1 MNFLKRLF
9 GLRPMPEPPTVRPS
23 RGASTSSPETPPGS
37 SAPAPIPPTPSSTP
51 AELGPN
57 PIQVFDQEGREHFL
71 SREEWRRSVLPGI
84 LEAHWL
90 QPDLLYVDI
99 VAALDDGFRAEVVE
113 AAKQLHAIDPKPAR
127 GASLRAIV
135 LMEEGQLDEAEKVLR
150 DFLARHGEEG
160 AVLTNLAKIAAL
172 RQDPAGAE
180 TLLERALEVD
190 PNQGNAVAW
199 YEAICRERD
208 GEAAG
213 VAALG
218 RIAALPGSWRAQLGL
233 ARAAL
238 AAGDLDRALA
248 LYRESL
254 ARAGTAAGAAPA
266 GGPPPV
272 ELLLQMSGD
281 LGERQTR
288 EHLQAIV
295 ELVEPQF
302 DAAVHGLE
310 VGNNLLRAR
319 LELGQPAAARRIL
332 DQLHACNRPDWKG
345 DLALWDAK
353 LESTDPVH

>member
-9 GLRPMPEPPTVRPS
+9 GLRPMPDPPTVRPS
-23 RGASTSSPETPPGS
+23 RGASTPSPETPPGS
-37 SAPAPIPPTPSSTP
+37 SPPPPILPSRSATS

-57 PIQVFDQEGREHFL
+57 PIQVFDQEGREHFI
-71 SREEWRRSVLPGI
+71 SREEWRQSVLPGI

-99 VAALDDGFRAEVVE
+99 VAALDDGFRAEVAL

-160 AVLTNLAKIAAL
+160 AVLTNLAKVAAL

-213 VAALG
+213 LAAL
-218 RIAALPGSWRAQLGL
+218 RRVADFPGSWRAQLGL

-238 AAGDLDRALA
+238 AGGDLAAALA
-248 LYRESL
+248 LYRDSL
-254 ARAGTAAGAAPA
+254 ATAADAGGAASPVTPVPA
-266 GGPPPV
+266 

-281 LGERQTR
+281 LGQRETR

-302 DAAVHGLE
+302 DASVHGLE

-319 LELGQPAAARRIL
+319 LELGQPEAARRIL
-332 DQLHACNRPDWKG
+332 DRLLAGNRPDWKG

-353 LESTDPVH
+353 LKEPSPIH

>member
-23 RGASTSSPETPPGS
+23 QA
-37 SAPAPIPPTPSSTP
+37 APAPSSGAPPGVSSTTHTTP
-51 AELGPN
+51 ADLGPN
-57 PIQVFDQEGREHFL
+57 PIQVFDQEGREHFI
-71 SREEWRRSVLPGI
+71 SRQEWRQKVLPAT
-84 LEAHWL
+84 LEAHWD
-90 QPDLLYVDI
+90 QPDPLYVDI

-113 AAKQLHAIDPKPAR
+113 ASRQLHAIDPNAAR
-127 GASLRAIV
+127 GASIRAIV
-135 LMEEGQLDEAEKVLR
+135 LMEERQLDEAERVLR
-150 DFLARHGEEG
+150 EFLARHGEEG
-160 AVLTNLAKIAAL
+160 AVLTNLAKVAAL
-172 RQDPAGAE
+172 REDPAGAE
-180 TLLERALEVD
+180 KLLERALEVD

-199 YEAICRERD
+199 YEAICRERG

-213 VAALG
+213 LAGLR
-218 RIAALPGSWRAQLGL
+218 RIAAFPGSWRAQLGL

-238 AAGDLDRALA
+238 AAGDLAAALA

-254 ARAGTAAGAAPA
+254 ARAAIAEGAIPA
-266 GGPPPV
+266 

-281 LGERQTR
+281 LGQRETR
-288 EHLQAIV
+288 DHLQAIV

-302 DAAVHGLE
+302 DAAAHGLE

-332 DQLHACNRPDWKG
+332 DQLHARNRPDWRG

-353 LESTDPVH
+353 LEATGQVH

>member
-23 RGASTSSPETPPGS
+23 RGAPASSPGAPPGAS
-37 SAPAPIPPTPSSTP
+37 PMPPTTFTTP
-51 AELGPN
+51 ADLGPN
-57 PIQVFDQEGREHFL
+57 PIQVFDAEGREHFI
-71 SREEWRRSVLPGI
+71 SREEWRQKVLPAT
-84 LEAHWL
+84 LEAHWD
-90 QPDLLYVDI
+90 QPDPLYVDI

-113 AAKQLHAIDPKPAR
+113 ASRQLHAIDPKPAR
-127 GASLRAIV
+127 GASIRAIV
-135 LMEEGQLDEAEKVLR
+135 LMEERQLDEAEKVLR
-150 DFLARHGEEG
+150 DFLGRHGEEG
-160 AVLTNLAKIAAL
+160 AVLTNLAKVAAL
-172 RQDPAGAE
+172 RDDPAGAE
-180 TLLERALEVD
+180 KLLERALEVD

-199 YEAICRERD
+199 YEAICRERG
-208 GEAAG
+208 GETAG
-213 VAALG
+213 LAALR
-218 RIAALPGSWRAQLGL
+218 RIAASPGSWRAQLGL

-238 AAGDLDRALA
+238 AAGDLAAALA

-254 ARAGTAAGAAPA
+254 ATATTAGTGGTARGPA
-266 GGPPPV
+266 PV

-281 LGERQTR
+281 LGQRETR

-302 DAAVHGLE
+302 AAAAHDLE

-332 DQLHACNRPDWKG
+332 DQLHAENRPDWKG

-353 LESTDPVH
+353 LEATSQVH